1 MLNCSIFKR
10 RLFGLHHKVLRF
22 TLVTILQSLL
32 FTQSVIADNHRYVTD
47 RLLLNLRSGP
57 STSHRILKSLPSGTV
72 VRLVEGT
79 EKTNGHVLVELG
91 ANTQGW
97 LLEQYL
103 QKKPTARQSLSA
115 IEQNNESLK
124 QQLGDLSSRL
134 QHLTETLDKAKQAEN
149 SISLEL
155 NTKTQELEKIKS
167 LSANTIEINQRNTQ
181 LTETNQTLQL
191 ELDKLK
197 AENDRLNGSE
207 QRTQWITGASLI
219 LLGLFASWIISN
231 FSGRRKSNWA

>member
-1 MLNCSIFKR
+1 MSNCSIFN
-10 RLFGLHHKVLRF
+10 RLLFNRHQRMVQF
-22 TLVTILQSLL
+22 ALVTVLQLL
-32 FTQSVIADNHRYVTD
+32 VCTQAVIADNHRYVTD

-57 STSHRILKSLPSGTV
+57 STSHRIIKSLPSGTI

-97 LLEQYL
+97 LLDQYL
-103 QKKPTARQSLSA
+103 QPTPIARQKLA
-115 IEQNNESLK
+115 KTEQSNESLK
-124 QQLGDLSSRL
+124 KQLGDLNSRL
-134 QHLTETLDKAKQAEN
+134 ERVTESLDKAKQAEN
-149 SISLEL
+149 SMSLEL
-155 NTKTQELEKIKS
+155 NTKIQELEKIKS
-167 LSANTIEINQRNTQ
+167 LSANSIEIDQRNTQ
-181 LTETNQTLQL
+181 LTKTNQTLQL

-207 QRTQWITGASLI
+207 QRTQWVTGASLV
-219 LLGLFASWIISN
+219 LLGLFASWIITN